1 MTREEFF
8 QYALQNKLYTYLP
21 MPKAF
26 YKEMNV
32 PEPTPME
39 FKEFLP
45 IASRAV
51 ASCEVG
57 EIRPIAEGGLR
68 PVPEVKA
75 ELAQLEIKDTN

>member
-8 QYALQNKLYTYLP
+8 QYALEHKIYEFLP

-26 YKEMNV
+26 FKEMNV
-32 PEPTPME
+32 PEPQVME

-57 EIRPIAEGGLR
+57 DLRPVAEGGVR
-68 PVPEVKA
+68 PVPEVVA